1 MPEEL
6 ITPQNISTELL
17 KAAFESAYMD
27 VMVDEDGDLRV
38 KDICN
43 IIVRPDLERRNR
55 IRLLSLFRF
64 KDQSTIEQR
73 LQCVNNI
80 NSEFI
85 MVCASVT
92 DNGLLVFRYDLMLDG
107 GLTPKALILGTKRF
121 ASIPHSAIEDFGAD
135 IVV

>member
-1 MPEEL
+1 MAEDL
-6 ITPQNISTELL
+6 ITPQNLSSELL

-27 VMVDEDGDLRV
+27 ARVDEDGDLRV

-43 IIVRPDLERRNR
+43 VIVRPDLERRNQ

-64 KDQSTIEQR
+64 KDDSTRTQR
-73 LQCVNNI
+73 LECVNNI

-92 DNGLLVFRYDLMLDG
+92 DNGLLVFRHDLMIDG
-107 GLTPKALILGTKRF
+107 GLTTKALVLGVKRF
-121 ASIPHSAIEDFGAD
+121 ASIPHSAVADFGAD